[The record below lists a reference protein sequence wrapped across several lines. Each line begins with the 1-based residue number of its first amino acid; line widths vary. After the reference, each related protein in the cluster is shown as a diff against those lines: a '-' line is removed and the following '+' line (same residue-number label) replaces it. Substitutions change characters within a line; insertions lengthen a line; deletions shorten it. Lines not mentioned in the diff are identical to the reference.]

1 MSTPQI
7 IKNLEMEIVKLK
19 SQIHI
24 LKNTI
29 FDLNQK
35 IYTYENLMKLKGIEI
50 PKIISNINENKNN
63 NNPRLPK
70 RKRHNYN
77 NNTNYNL
84 DSDVLEN
91 KTIINLELDDVINI
105 KKENDFKIG
114 NLYFEDIKIPNDI
127 TEINLSNNYFEE
139 NNYIDIDEMSYEQLL
154 DLENRIGNVKKGIN
168 NISKLKLK
176 TVKFSSYNSKDK
188 ECVICKE
195 LFNENEYI
203 RLLNCS
209 HIFHINCIDKWF
221 KDHKICPI
229 CKKEVK

>member
-7 IKNLEMEIVKLK
+7 IKNLEMENVELK
-19 SQIHI
+19 SQIQI

-50 PKIISNINENKNN
+50 PKIITNINENKNN

-84 DSDVLEN
+84 DSNTLEN
-91 KTIINLELDDVINI
+91 KNIINLELDDVINI

-168 NISKLKLK
+168 NISKN
-176 TVKFSSYNSKDK
+176 V
-188 ECVICKE
+188 
-195 LFNENEYI
+195 
-203 RLLNCS
+203 
-209 HIFHINCIDKWF
+209 
-221 KDHKICPI
+221 
-229 CKKEVK
+229 

>member
-77 NNTNYNL
+77 TNTNY
-84 DSDVLEN
+84 
-91 KTIINLELDDVINI
+91 T
-105 KKENDFKIG
+105 F
-114 NLYFEDIKIPNDI
+114 F
-127 TEINLSNNYFEE
+127 
-139 NNYIDIDEMSYEQLL
+139 
-154 DLENRIGNVKKGIN
+154 
-168 NISKLKLK
+168 
-176 TVKFSSYNSKDK
+176 
-188 ECVICKE
+188 
-195 LFNENEYI
+195 
-203 RLLNCS
+203 
-209 HIFHINCIDKWF
+209 IF
-221 KDHKICPI
+221 
-229 CKKEVK
+229 